1 MLWDNKKFPIHT
13 LLVNYSQTKFR
24 SYMAHIVDIN
34 YGILFFRE
42 MLELEQTVRRIMAT
56 PTMSGRSILSL

>member
-1 MLWDNKKFPIHT
+1 
-13 LLVNYSQTKFR
+13 
-24 SYMAHIVDIN
+24 MAHIVDIN

-56 PTMSGRSILSL
+56 PTMSGRSILL